1 MVSKYSCSETK
12 VGYSA
17 QATSPK
23 VWWEMPKFLK
33 VQTRSSDAEI
43 SWIACRHI
51 PHPLILVAFVSVISY
66 FQLPACSA
74 DPNEPRSR
82 GRSLGRSVSQVNAL
96 SSSLAVISLS
106 NLEMGRV
113 RISYLPS
120 GNCFSPVLYLSPGG
134 HFVQTNNPPKPAKA
148 AAAASPSAIKILL
161 LPRCPR

>member
-1 MVSKYSCSETK
+1 ML
-12 VGYSA
+12 GNFR
-17 QATSPK
+17 
-23 VWWEMPKFLK
+23 FLRF
-33 VQTRSSDAEI
+33 QTPSSDAEI

-82 GRSLGRSVSQVNAL
+82 GRSVGQVNAL

-148 AAAASPSAIKILL
+148 AASPSARLWLL
-161 LPRCPR
+161 SRYFYCLDAQDSGMRCRGRSTFCHFWWSFSPWS